1 MSSIRCRPV
10 PDTGFPKRAGQTLL
24 ERLARTAP
32 RHGQRQVTRKPYNS
46 NWEIPCGVSSER
58 NKYLTEVIK
67 RLPHNATVKQA
78 AALTPARFAAGLAAV
93 TAQAEAV
100 A

>member
-1 MSSIRCRPV
+1 V

-32 RHGQRQVTRKPYNS
+32 RHGQRQVTRKPHDS
-46 NWEIPCGVSSER
+46 NWEISCGVISER

-67 RLPHNATVKQA
+67 RLPHDPTPEQA
-78 AALTPARFAAGLAAV
+78 AALAAA
-93 TAQAEAV
+93 AQAEA
-100 A
+100 AA